1 MVATY
6 KVVSD
11 ATIPDGAISVAH
23 VTEVDARSRARRHR
37 RSLHRRRPHHPG
49 DRRSPLHRLRVRP
62 ADMSAMSAVEF
73 AVVGAIGYFVVFR
86 FGFLFRPELAD
97 RFGLAWVRPAGKA
110 NPLLL
115 RRRVMG
121 PGRVRRLPVEPRP
134 GVGGARRCCF
144 LAVAVLTTRVVGT
157 VVDRA
162 ADDPY
167 TRLAIPT
174 ETAFVLALALVRF
187 TA

>member
-1 MVATY
+1 
-6 KVVSD
+6 
-11 ATIPDGAISVAH
+11 
-23 VTEVDARSRARRHR
+23 
-37 RSLHRRRPHHPG
+37 
-49 DRRSPLHRLRVRP
+49 
-62 ADMSAMSAVEF
+62 MSAMSAVEF
-73 AVVGAIGYFVVFR
+73 AVVGAIGYFVVFG

-97 RFGLAWVRPAGKA
+97 RFGLAWVRPAGKTEIRCYYGA
-110 NPLLL
+110 VSWGLAGFAAYLWSRGL
-115 RRRVMG
+115 E
-121 PGRVRRLPVEPRP
+121 LEALT
-134 GVGGARRCCF
+134 GVLF

-174 ETAFVLALALVRF
+174 ETAFVWARALVRF